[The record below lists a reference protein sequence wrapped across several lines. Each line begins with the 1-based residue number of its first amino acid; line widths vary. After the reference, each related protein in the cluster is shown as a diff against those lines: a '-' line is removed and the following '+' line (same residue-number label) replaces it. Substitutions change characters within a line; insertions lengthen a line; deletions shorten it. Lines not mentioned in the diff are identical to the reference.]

1 MNHFQPDTADMA
13 FILQQVLRAPQQL
26 QALPVFSDE
35 GAEAD
40 LMRQVLEASGT
51 FVADVVAPLH
61 RDGDEI
67 GAQYQDGAVTMPPGF
82 RDAYQAFWQAGWPA
96 LACATEDGGQGLPTV
111 LEAMLY
117 EMLSAANHGWTMA
130 PGLLHGAYECIKHHA
145 SPALK
150 ATYLEKVATGE
161 WLATMCLTE
170 PHAGSDLGLCRTR
183 AQPLPDG
190 RYALSGTKIFIS
202 GGEHDLTDNIVHLVL
217 ARLPDAPPGPKGLSL
232 FLCPKFYTDGDGR
245 RAESPQARPDPSGLR
260 PAAPDL
266 PAQAWTGRRDAD
278 AGSVSSSEPHAAERV
293 GAWERSPVVCE
304 RIEVKMGL
312 HGSPTCVM
320 RFDQAPAWLVGEP
333 GKGLGAMFVMM
344 NAARL
349 HVGLQGIGLLEAAWQ
364 KAHAYAKERR
374 QMRAPGGSAAA
385 MPVAGPP
392 GHADLIEAHPAM
404 RRILDA
410 QRAWIDAGRVVAYRT
425 AIELDIARHHGD
437 AARRGLASRWCALVT
452 PVLKAAWT
460 DQAFHG
466 ASACLQVFGGHGYV
480 REWGIEQIVRDARVA
495 MIYEGTNEI
504 QAIDLLLRKT
514 LPDGGAALLT
524 LLDELCAELGRDEQA
539 QRVAAQFGGFSRFL
553 RERLLP
559 RATSKDAPADLPHWL
574 ADDFLRALAL
584 LLMAW
589 AWARIG
595 AAPGAD
601 APRWQGAQTG
611 FWRWV
616 WPEFDMRLA
625 MMEATLAG

>member
-1 MNHFQPDTADMA
+1 MNAFQPRTDDMN
-13 FILQQVLRAPQQL
+13 FILCEVLRAPAQL
-26 QALPVFSDE
+26 QALTAH
-35 GAEAD
+35 AEAD
-40 LMRQVLEASGT
+40 EALMQQVVEEAGK
-51 FVADVVAPLH
+51 FVAEVVAPLN
-61 RDGDEI
+61 RDGDEV
-67 GAQYQDGAVTMPPGF
+67 GARWKAGAVTMPPGF
-82 RDAYQAFWQAGWPA
+82 RDAYQAFWQAGWPS
-96 LACATEDGGQGLPTV
+96 LACAVEDGGQGLPAA

-145 SPALK
+145 SDELK
-150 ATYLEKVATGE
+150 TKYLEKVATGE

-170 PHAGSDLGLCRTR
+170 PHAGSDLGLARTK
-183 AQPLPDG
+183 AVPLPDG

-217 ARLPDAPPGPKGLSL
+217 ARLPDSPPGPKGLSL
-232 FLCPKFYTDGDGR
+232 FLCPKYCEDG
-245 RAESPQARPDPSGLR
+245 S
-260 PAAPDL
+260 
-266 PAQAWTGRRDAD
+266 
-278 AGSVSSSEPHAAERV
+278 
-293 GAWERSPVVCE
+293 RSQVFCE
-304 RIEVKMGL
+304 RIEEKMGL

-320 RFDQAPAWLVGEP
+320 RFDEAPGWIVGEP
-333 GKGLGAMFVMM
+333 GKGLNAMFVMM

-349 HVGLQGIGLLEAAWQ
+349 HVGLQGIGLLDAAWQ
-364 KAHAYAKERR
+364 KADAYSKDRR
-374 QMRAPGGSAAA
+374 QMRAPGGSAK
-385 MPVAGPP
+385 AGE
-392 GHADLIEAHPAM
+392 ADLIGQHPAM

-410 QRAWIDAGRVVAYRT
+410 QRAWIDAGRVIAYRT
-425 AIELDIARHHGD
+425 ALELDILKHHED
-437 AARRGLASRWCALVT
+437 AARRESASRWCSLVT
-452 PVLKAAWT
+452 PVLKSAWT

-480 REWGIEQIVRDARVA
+480 REWGIEQVVRDARVA

-514 LPDGGAALLT
+514 LPDGGAGLLQ
-524 LLDELCAELGRDEQA
+524 LLAELSDDLGDDTQG
-539 QRVAAQFGGFSRFL
+539 QRVRAQLDRFSAFL

-559 RATSKDAPADLPHWL
+559 RATAQDAPADLAHWL
-574 ADDFLRALAL
+574 ADDFLRAVAM

-595 AAPGAD
+595 ATGGAE
-601 APRWQGAQTG
+601 APRWQAAQTG

-625 MMEATLAG
+625 MLGASLDGA

>member
-1 MNHFQPDTADMA
+1 MNHFQPATADMA
-13 FILQQVLRAPQQL
+13 FVLQSVLQAPQQL
-26 QALPVFSDE
+26 GALPAH
-35 GAEAD
+35 AEAD
-40 LMRQVLEASGT
+40 TDLMQQVLEESGK
-51 FVADVVAPLH
+51 FVAEVVAPLN

-67 GAQYQDGAVTMPPGF
+67 GAQWKDGAVTMPPGF

-96 LACATEDGGQGLPTV
+96 LACAPEDGGQGLPAV

-145 SPALK
+145 SDELK
-150 ATYLEKVATGE
+150 ARYLEKVATGE

-170 PHAGSDLGLCRTR
+170 PHAGSDLGLCRTK
-183 AQPLPDG
+183 AVPLPDG
-190 RYALSGTKIFIS
+190 RYTLSGTKIFIS

-232 FLCPKFYTDGDGR
+232 FLVPKFYEDGTR
-245 RAESPQARPDPSGLR
+245 S
-260 PAAPDL
+260 AA
-266 PAQAWTGRRDAD
+266 
-278 AGSVSSSEPHAAERV
+278 
-293 GAWERSPVVCE
+293 VCE
-304 RIEVKMGL
+304 RIEEKMGL

-320 RFDQAPAWLVGEP
+320 RFDEAPGWIVGEP
-333 GKGLGAMFVMM
+333 GKGLNAMFVMM

-364 KAHAYAKERR
+364 KADAYSKERR
-374 QMRAPGGSAAA
+374 QMRAPGGTAK
-385 MPVAGPP
+385 AGE
-392 GHADLIEAHPAM
+392 ADFIEQHPAM

-425 AIELDIARHHGD
+425 ALELDILKHHGD
-437 AARRGLASRWCALVT
+437 AARREAASRWCTLVT

-466 ASACLQVFGGHGYV
+466 ASACLQVFGGHGFV
-480 REWGIEQIVRDARVA
+480 REWGIEQIVRDSRVA

-524 LLDELCAELGRDEQA
+524 LLGELSADLGSDEQA
-539 QRVAAQFGGFSRFL
+539 VRAKSQLDGFASFL

-559 RATSKDAPADLPHWL
+559 RATAKDATADLPHWL
-574 ADDFLRALAL
+574 ADDFLRAVAL

-595 AAPGAD
+595 ATPGAD
-601 APRWQGAQTG
+601 TARWQAARAG

-616 WPEFDMRLA
+616 WPEFGMRVA
-625 MMEATLAG
+625 MMESTLAG

>member
-1 MNHFQPDTADMA
+1 VNPFQPATADMA
-13 FILQQVLRAPQQL
+13 FVLQQVLRAPQQL
-26 QALPVFSDE
+26 LALPAH
-35 GAEAD
+35 AEAD
-40 LMRQVLEASGT
+40 ADLMQQVLEESGK
-51 FVADVVAPLH
+51 FVAEVVAPLN
-61 RDGDEI
+61 RDGDET
-67 GAQYQDGAVTMPPGF
+67 GAQFSNGAVTMPPGF
-82 RDAYQAFWQAGWPA
+82 RDAYQAYWQAGWPA
-96 LACATEDGGQGLPTV
+96 LACATEDGGQGLPVV

-145 SPALK
+145 SDELK
-150 ATYLEKVATGE
+150 ARYLERVATGE

-170 PHAGSDLGLCRTR
+170 PHAGSDLGLCRTK
-183 AQPLPDG
+183 AVPMADG

-217 ARLPDAPPGPKGLSL
+217 ARLPDAPPGPRGLSL
-232 FLCPKFYTDGDGR
+232 FLVPKFYEDG
-245 RAESPQARPDPSGLR
+245 
-260 PAAPDL
+260 
-266 PAQAWTGRRDAD
+266 T
-278 AGSVSSSEPHAAERV
+278 
-293 GAWERSPVVCE
+293 RSLVVCE
-304 RIEVKMGL
+304 RIEEKMGL

-320 RFDQAPAWLVGEP
+320 RFDEAAAWIVGEP
-333 GKGLGAMFVMM
+333 GKGLNAMFVMM

-364 KAHAYAKERR
+364 KADAYSKERR
-374 QMRAPGGSAAA
+374 QMRAPGGSAK
-385 MPVAGPP
+385 AGE
-392 GHADLIEAHPAM
+392 ADLIEQHPAM

-425 AIELDIARHHGD
+425 ALELDILKHHGD
-437 AARRGLASRWCALVT
+437 AARRDLASRWCALVT

-466 ASACLQVFGGHGYV
+466 ASACLQVFGGHGFV
-480 REWGIEQIVRDARVA
+480 REWGIEQIVRDSRVA

-524 LLDELCAELGRDEQA
+524 LLTEIGSELGDDEQGR
-539 QRVAAQFGGFSRFL
+539 RVKAEIAGFSGFL

-559 RATSKDAPADLPHWL
+559 RATAKDTPADLPHWL
-574 ADDFLRALAL
+574 ADDFLRAIAL

-595 AAPGAD
+595 ATPGAD
-601 APRWQGAQTG
+601 TPRWQTAQTG

-616 WPEFDMRLA
+616 WPEFGMRQA
-625 MMEATLAG
+625 MMESTLAG

>member
-1 MNHFQPDTADMA
+1 
-13 FILQQVLRAPQQL
+13 
-26 QALPVFSDE
+26 
-35 GAEAD
+35 
-40 LMRQVLEASGT
+40 
-51 FVADVVAPLH
+51 
-61 RDGDEI
+61 
-67 GAQYQDGAVTMPPGF
+67 
-82 RDAYQAFWQAGWPA
+82 
-96 LACATEDGGQGLPTV
+96 V

-145 SPALK
+145 SDELK
-150 ATYLEKVATGE
+150 ARYLEKVATGE

-170 PHAGSDLGLCRTR
+170 PHAGSDLGLCRTK
-183 AQPLPDG
+183 AVPMADG

-232 FLCPKFYTDGDGR
+232 FLIPKFHEDGKR
-245 RAESPQARPDPSGLR
+245 S
-260 PAAPDL
+260 AA
-266 PAQAWTGRRDAD
+266 
-278 AGSVSSSEPHAAERV
+278 
-293 GAWERSPVVCE
+293 VCE
-304 RIEVKMGL
+304 RIEEKMGL

-320 RFDQAPAWLVGEP
+320 RFDEAPGWIVGEP
-333 GKGLGAMFVMM
+333 GKGLNAMFVMM

-364 KAHAYAKERR
+364 KADAYSKERR
-374 QMRAPGGSAAA
+374 QMRAPGGTAK
-385 MPVAGPP
+385 AGE
-392 GHADLIEAHPAM
+392 ADLIEQHPAM

-425 AIELDIARHHGD
+425 ALELDILKHHSD
-437 AARRGLASRWCALVT
+437 AARREVASRWCALVT

-466 ASACLQVFGGHGYV
+466 ASACLQVFGGHGFV
-480 REWGIEQIVRDARVA
+480 REWGIEQVVRDSRVA

-514 LPDGGAALLT
+514 LPDGGTGLLT
-524 LLDELCAELGRDEQA
+524 LLGELAADLGTDEQA
-539 QRVAAQFGGFSRFL
+539 QRVKTQLDAFAAFVKS
-553 RERLLP
+553 RLLP
-559 RATSKDAPADLPHWL
+559 GVTAPGAPADRAHWL
-574 ADDFLRALAL
+574 ADDFLRAVAL

-595 AAPGAD
+595 ATPGAD
-601 APRWQGAQTG
+601 TARWQAAQTG

-616 WPEFDMRLA
+616 WPEFGMRVD
-625 MMEATLAG
+625 MMENTLAG